1 LLKSKKLKIIFLSDA
16 SSIHTIRWVESLSS
30 NEFEIKLF
38 SLFKPEK
45 SLIEKYKKF
54 NVNII
59 SPDLRSNIK
68 DLREPNLSK
77 IKYLQAIPLLKK
89 TIKDFRPDILH
100 AHYASSY
107 GILGYLSR
115 FKPFILSVW
124 GSDVYH
130 FPYKNILNKW
140 LLKLVIKNCDKVCST
155 SIAMKKI
162 IEKEYKRY
170 DTEVIS
176 FGVDLNLF
184 KPRFNCQEFNV
195 GTIKSIENYNGI
207 DCLIDAAKLVIKD
220 YNKDIFF
227 QIVGEGS
234 LKKEMQQKA
243 KDLDIEDKIK
253 FVGFVKHKNV
263 IKYYNNL
270 SIFVAVSKRE
280 SFGVSILEA
289 ASCQIPSITSNI
301 GGLTEVNINNETGIV
316 IEPNNPK
323 KLADTI
329 VELFEKKELRL
340 KLGKNARKRVEKKF
354 NWKNNVNE
362 MIRIYKNIVNENEI
376 K

>member
-1 LLKSKKLKIIFLSDA
+1 MKIIFLSDA
-16 SSIHTIRWVESLSS
+16 NSIHTLRWIESLSS
-30 NEFEIKLF
+30 NSFEIKLF
-38 SLFKPEK
+38 SLFKPK
-45 SLIEKYKKF
+45 KDLIEKYKKV

-68 DLREPNLSK
+68 DLREPNLTK

-89 TIKDFRPDILH
+89 TIKDFDPDILH

-130 FPYKNILNKW
+130 FPYKNRLNKW
-140 LLKLVIKNCDKVCST
+140 LLKLVIRNSDKVCST

-170 DTEVIS
+170 DVEVIS
-176 FGVDLNLF
+176 FGIDLDLF
-184 KPRFNCQEFNV
+184 KPSFNTHKFNV
-195 GTIKSIENYNGI
+195 GTIKSIEYHNGI
-207 DCLIDAAKLVIKD
+207 DCLIDAAKLVIDD
-220 YNKDIFF
+220 YKKNIFF
-227 QIVGEGS
+227 HIIGEGS

-243 KDLDIEDKIK
+243 MDLDIEDNIK
-253 FVGFVKHKNV
+253 FEGFVEHENV

-270 SIFVAVSKRE
+270 SIFVAVSTRE

-289 ASCQIPSITSNI
+289 ASCGIPSITSNI
-301 GGLTEVNINNETGIV
+301 GGLTEVNIHNETGIV
-316 IEPNNPK
+316 IDPNNPK
-323 KLADTI
+323 KLAKSI
-329 VELFEKKELRL
+329 VKLFEQKKLRL
-340 KLGKNARKRVEKKF
+340 ELGNNARKRVEKKF

-362 MIRIYKNIVNENEI
+362 MIKLYKSYN
-376 K
+376 